1 MSFSTFWNQI
11 LECVLSSLLLSLL
24 LGAMSWWCH
33 APDFCGSF
41 CFWSNACFF
50 HSHTPLGRKG
60 KCALNW
66 LWKHQRVEKSVRM
79 SKPSSRIS
87 INQDILFLDCCLK
100 DEGLIYSIPWFV
112 VEKRRGFIHFRN
124 LERGWPWQQGEELI
138 GTRFRKILYLSF
150 WVNKSVTE
158 TAW

>member
-33 APDFCGSF
+33 APDLMAAFAFEAIPAS
-41 CFWSNACFF
+41 S
-50 HSHTPLGRKG
+50 TPTHPWEEKG

-66 LWKHQRVEKSVRM
+66 LWRHQRVKKSLRM

-100 DEGLIYSIPWFV
+100 DEGLTYSIPSFV

-124 LERGWPWQQGEELI
+124 LERGWPWQQGDELI
-138 GTRFRKILYLSF
+138 GTRFWKILYLSF